1 MKTYEF
7 DAPLRE
13 IPEKGGAYI
22 VFPYDVRAEFGTG
35 RCRVHASFDGIA
47 YDGSLVNMG
56 LKNPDGSV
64 CWIIGVRKDIRNA
77 LQKREG
83 DTLHVVIR
91 DAQETAEHR

>member
-1 MKTYEF
+1 
-7 DAPLRE
+7 
-13 IPEKGGAYI
+13 
-22 VFPYDVRAEFGTG
+22 
-35 RCRVHASFDGIA
+35 
-47 YDGSLVNMG
+47 MG

-77 LQKREG
+77 LQKRER